1 MGCGS
6 GSVPKKAR
14 MSKVTTTKDNPEHE
28 EEEKAC
34 KVFTVELETL
44 ECDICFMPFESEVYS
59 VGILNT
65 F

>member
-14 MSKVTTTKDNPEHE
+14 MTKVTTTKCNPEHE
-28 EEEKAC
+28 EEEKTC

-44 ECDICFMPFESEVYS
+44 ECYICFMPFESEF
-59 VGILNT
+59 T
-65 F
+65 R